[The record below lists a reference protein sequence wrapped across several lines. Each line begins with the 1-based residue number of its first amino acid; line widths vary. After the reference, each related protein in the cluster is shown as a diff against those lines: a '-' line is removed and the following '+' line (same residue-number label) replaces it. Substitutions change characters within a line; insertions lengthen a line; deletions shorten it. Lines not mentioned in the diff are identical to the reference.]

1 MSYSPGAVSEEERQT
16 QVPATLPADW
26 ADVRGKSALSLSSST
41 VGAAKRVCGSHAAAP
56 GSLPSSPFSP
66 CFTQRG
72 AARPGK
78 PPFCK
83 LTPFHHPRWG
93 AREGGWGAGGE
104 SGVRG
109 ARLLSPPGFVLSA
122 RASPRQRL
130 LRRAAEARSRPS
142 WCSQT
147 RPRSPP
153 RRLRAA
159 SELLRANHSNSL
171 SSLFFLSSSSEP
183 D

>member
-1 MSYSPGAVSEEERQT
+1 MSCSPGAVSEEERQT

-26 ADVRGKSALSLSSST
+26 ADVRGKSAMSLSSST
-41 VGAAKRVCGSHAAAP
+41 VWAAKRVCGSHTAVP
-56 GSLPSSPFSP
+56 GSPPSSPFSP

-72 AARPGK
+72 AARPRK

-83 LTPFHHPRWG
+83 LTPFRHRRWG
-93 AREGGWGAGGE
+93 AREGGRGGRRGE
-104 SGVRG
+104 RG
-109 ARLLSPPGFVLSA
+109 ALLLSPPGFVLSA
-122 RASPRQRL
+122 RASPKQRL

-159 SELLRANHSNSL
+159 SELLRANQSNSF

-183 D
+183 G